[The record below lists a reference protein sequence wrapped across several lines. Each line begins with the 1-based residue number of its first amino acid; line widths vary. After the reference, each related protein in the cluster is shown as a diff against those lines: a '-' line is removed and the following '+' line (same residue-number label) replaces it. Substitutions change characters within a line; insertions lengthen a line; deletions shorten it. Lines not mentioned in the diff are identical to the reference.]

1 MERENRKK
9 EQAAFFLTGCLIGIL
24 CFVATY
30 GFKILS
36 FTYDGWLLKG
46 DLDLMQHYI
55 GWGHYRNSPWTFPV
69 GLISTLSMPYKM
81 SVIYTDSV
89 PAVALLFKILSPLLP
104 ETFQYFGLYGCFCF
118 AMQGGFSMVLL
129 HRFIEKRWVVVLASF
144 FFVLSFPVLQRMYYH
159 TALASQWVILLSLCA
174 WFCCENDSSIR
185 RCVRWGLIGALCVSI
200 HSYFLPMSG
209 GILLFSVLE
218 RILKK
223 KNANEPVK
231 SEVIAGLLQIL
242 SFCAAGLLTLWIF
255 GAFYGGASAIGGGI
269 GTFESNLNTFYN
281 PLGHGITGLSFPLY
295 YDFQYE
301 GFGYLG
307 LGGLFLV
314 LVLAGAVIRN
324 RLKNKESAGIRTYL
338 KDHPRQVLIF
348 LLALLFVMLST
359 LPNLTFND
367 VRLIAIPLPGRI
379 RDFADIFRSNG
390 RMIWVAD
397 YLILLALFVCVD
409 RMMKKQQLFLMIF
422 AFFLQILDLSGEI
435 RQKQAYFNTEQV
447 YTSVFE
453 DPAVLPVIALKQEFI
468 LMDEDTAL
476 MMDAAYFAMKH
487 RMWTSRFYYARNIDA
502 KVEEQKE
509 KYRQELLDGNARED
523 AVYLF
528 DKDGIGSGEYPELI
542 RYEMGDH
549 VLCVRKK

>member
-1 MERENRKK
+1 MERENGKK
-9 EQAAFFLTGCLIGIL
+9 EKALFFLTGCLVGIL

-30 GFKILS
+30 GFKILNPS
-36 FTYDGWLLKG
+36 YDGWLLKG

-55 GWGHYRNSPWTFPV
+55 GWGHYRNSPWTFPI
-69 GLISTLSMPYKM
+69 GLISTLSMPYRM

-89 PAVALLFKILSPLLP
+89 PIVALLFKILSPVLP

-129 HRFIEKRWVVVLASF
+129 HRFIHRRWVVVLASF
-144 FFVLSFPVLQRMYYH
+144 FFILSFPILQRMYYH

-174 WFCCENDSSIR
+174 WFCHEEDPDAV
-185 RCVRWGLIGALCVSI
+185 RCIRWGLIGALCVSV
-200 HSYFLPMSG
+200 HSYFLPMCG
-209 GILLFSVLE
+209 AILLFSVLE
-218 RILKK
+218 RIINGKRSGGS
-223 KNANEPVK
+223 VK
-231 SEVIAGLLQIL
+231 RELIRGLFPLL

-314 LVLAGAVIRN
+314 LILLIAVILYKCRN
-324 RLKNKESAGIRTYL
+324 KDAGIRAYFAKHT
-338 KDHPRQVLIF
+338 RQLLVLI
-348 LLALLFVMLST
+348 LTLLFVMLASFPT
-359 LPNLTFND
+359 LTFND
-367 VRLIAIPLPGRI
+367 VRILAVPLPGKI

-390 RMIWVAD
+390 RMIWVSV
-397 YLILLALFVCVD
+397 YLILLAVFVGVD
-409 RMMKKQQLFLMIF
+409 RMMKKQQLFIMLF

-435 RQKQAYFNTEQV
+435 RTKQAYFNTEQV

-453 DPAVLPVIALKQEFI
+453 DPGVTPVLAGKQEFI
-468 LMDEDTAL
+468 LMEDDTQL

-487 RMWTSRFYYARNIDA
+487 KMWTSRFYYARNIDDL
-502 KVEEQKE
+502 VEEQKE
-509 KYRQELLDGNARED
+509 KYRQELLAGEPRED

-528 DKDGIGSGEYPELI
+528 DREGIGSGEYPELI

-549 VLCVRKK
+549 VLCVTKK